1 MAKTI
6 GTAEV
11 GAYMHV
17 DDGGK
22 AKIKAYHSTNR
33 PVKVDAAKLTKRI
46 AHKRYRLVEEEIA
59 EAKSDCFYEK
69 EFQNFQE
76 EAGKPEVNNG
86 ANEEDYDDGDAPE
99 RENGNL
105 TPLKVL
111 KNFVDN
117 LASGVRNLETRVS
130 NDSIA
135 QWAVM
140 VGLAILVGVALVLG
154 LR

>member
-11 GAYMHV
+11 GAYLHV
-17 DDGGK
+17 NNGGT
-22 AKIKAYHSTNR
+22 AKIKAYHSTNK
-33 PVKVDAAKLTKRI
+33 PVKVDAADLTKRI

-69 EFQNFQE
+69 EFENVQE
-76 EAGKPEVNNG
+76 EAGKPEVNSGYKEDDYEPQVPMPPKNG
-86 ANEEDYDDGDAPE
+86 EPG
-99 RENGNL
+99 
-105 TPLKVL
+105 PLQVL

-117 LASGVRNLETRVS
+117 IAADVRNLRSDFGQDRT
-130 NDSIA
+130 A
-135 QWAVM
+135 QWIMIAAALAV
-140 VGLAILVGVALVLG
+140 GIGALVLG